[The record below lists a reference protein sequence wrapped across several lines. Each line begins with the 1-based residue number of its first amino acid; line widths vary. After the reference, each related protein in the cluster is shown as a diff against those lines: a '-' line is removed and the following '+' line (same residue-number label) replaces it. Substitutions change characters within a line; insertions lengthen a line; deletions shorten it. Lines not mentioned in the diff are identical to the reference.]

1 MTKILCTADNHLGYR
16 QYGLQ
21 VREQDIYDSFNNIL
35 KLAVEEKVDA
45 ITISGDLLHAT
56 RPSSRTIAFLKE
68 CHDYLIFREMPA
80 IVVAGNH
87 DKSEPH
93 WITTLCDVSAWDGQS
108 GGFVLLENEYLEVG
122 DMVIHGAPFTNKRAW
137 QKDKELMRPD
147 TDILLMHQSF
157 QEFIQFET
165 EDAFSQEDVEGLA
178 KVVVVGD
185 IHVTMKAASS
195 EIYSPGS
202 SELMSSTEE
211 PQKYVLMIDNEH
223 GQGDDMPLNSR
234 FIEIP
239 TRPIISETLDT
250 NDCVAALFTQLREK
264 AETAPLV
271 FIKCNHKLVG
281 VIERLRDLYD
291 DTMIIRAKY
300 YNPEVERAIAL
311 HKDVSLE
318 EVLDKFIK
326 PDARN
331 YELAKAL
338 LNPEC
343 DVRFEIDSYVE
354 KVLNQDASE

>member
-21 VREQDIYDSFNNIL
+21 VREQDIYDSFTNIL
-35 KLAVEEKVDA
+35 KLAVKEKVDA

-68 CHDYLIFREMPA
+68 CHDYLIFREIPA
-80 IVVAGNH
+80 FVVAGNH

-93 WITTLCDVSAWDGQS
+93 WITTLCDVSAWDGQQ
-108 GGFVLLENEYLEVG
+108 GGFVLLENELVEVK
-122 DMVIHGAPFTNKRAW
+122 DMVIHGAPFTNKKAW
-137 QKDKELMRPD
+137 QNDKELMRPD

-211 PQKYVLMIDNEH
+211 PQKYVLMVDNE
-223 GQGDDMPLNSR
+223 QGSDMPLNTH
-234 FIEIP
+234 FVEIP
-239 TRPIISETLDT
+239 TRKVIEGNITDEEEAEAFFEELRKTT
-250 NDCVAALFTQLREK
+250 AL
-264 AETAPLV
+264 APLV
-271 FIKCNHKLVG
+271 FVKCNFKLSG
-281 VIERLRDLYD
+281 VIERIRALYED
-291 DTMIIRAKY
+291 KMVIRAKY
-300 YNPEVERAIAL
+300 YNPDVESAVRL
-311 HKDVSLE
+311 ESNVSLQ
-318 EVLDKFIK
+318 EVLSNFVKQDE
-326 PDARN
+326 PL
-331 YELAKAL
+331 YELAVKL
-338 LNPEC
+338 LDDEC
-343 DVRFEIDSYVE
+343 DARYEVDTYIEE
-354 KVLNQDASE
+354 ALANSEHDL